1 MSLNFSTKMSAVTR
15 WFRNPMHILLIIIV
29 VAGIFFRFYGTPERF
44 GFDKDPTR
52 DFFVTTYG
60 VEHTEFPL
68 VGPASGIASFTFGPW
83 YYYQLIFFSILVP
96 IQFAPFYFIPFFS
109 ISLIFIMY
117 FIGKELCDEY
127 LGIILSLFAAFSPSV
142 VGPVAG
148 LSNPNLISPHAGLG
162 ILIFILFM
170 KKKGSIWLGLIW
182 GIVMGIGINDHY
194 QMIPLL
200 LLPAIYYLLYIK
212 TSLKSLMTF
221 ILGLGITFLPLLYFN
236 FHYHWYTLDG
246 IVKFIHSGGS
256 NNYIPNNW
264 HIYLFDF
271 WPKFFGYIFAIPEKI
286 SIAVVSL
293 IGVFYL
299 YYFLIRKK
307 KDITI
312 ILLLTIFAIVFMLL
326 RYYNAE
332 RSFYYFIF
340 IEPILFV
347 VVGFALRMLGNTMI
361 GKVLIGIACLVF
373 FLLSFPKNMEQTK
386 PNHDQRIARTNI
398 RMLENVFPS
407 TNFTIYT
414 CQQKAIERALG
425 VAVLLESNKKLS
437 EDGQKIG
444 FNNSLDNCP
453 LPEISVTTLSKDIY
467 DFHKIPDPILNKY
480 GWYKIT
486 PETVYKNTVLWWTP
500 QYEKI

>member
-1 MSLNFSTKMSAVTR
+1 MSSTFSKSILVLKS
-15 WFRNPMHILLIIIV
+15 WFKSPVHLLFITILV
-29 VAGIFFRFYGTPERF
+29 SGICFRFYGTPERF

-60 VEHTEFPL
+60 VEHMAFPL

-83 YYYQLIFFSILVP
+83 YYYGLITFSHLVP

-117 FIGKELCDEY
+117 FIGKELWDEY
-127 LGIILSLFAAFSPSV
+127 LGIILSVFAAFSPSL

-170 KKKGSIWLGLIW
+170 KKKGSTWLGFIW
-182 GIVMGIGINDHY
+182 GIVIGIGINDHY

-200 LLPAIYYLLYIK
+200 ILPALYYLLHIK
-212 TSLKSLMTF
+212 SSIKKLGAFT
-221 ILGLGITFLPLLYFN
+221 LGLVITFLPLLYFN
-236 FHYHWYTLDG
+236 FSYHWYTIEG
-246 IVKFIHSGGS
+246 IIKFIHSGGS

-264 HIYLFDF
+264 HIYLLDF
-271 WPKFFGYIFAIPEKI
+271 WPKFFGYIFAIPERA
-286 SIAVVSL
+286 SIVMVGLVCLSY
-293 IGVFYL
+293 I
-299 YYFLIRKK
+299 YYFFVQKK
-307 KDITI
+307 KNITVV
-312 ILLLTIFAIVFMLL
+312 LLLTIFAIIFLLL

-340 IEPILFV
+340 LEPLLFI
-347 VVGFALRMLGNTMI
+347 VVGFALRILGKNNI
-361 GKVLIGIACLVF
+361 GKVLMGVVCLVF
-373 FLLSFPKNMEQTK
+373 IALSLPKNMEQTK
-386 PNHDQRIARTNI
+386 PNHDQRVARS
-398 RMLENVFPS
+398 NVLLLQKTFPS
-407 TNFTIYT
+407 ENFVIYT

-425 VAVLLESNKKLS
+425 VAVLMEEKNILS
-437 EDGQKIG
+437 DTGQKIG
-444 FNNSLDNCP
+444 FNNSLDNCQ
-453 LPEISVTTLSKDIY
+453 LPGIDVTAVGGDIY

-486 PETVYKNTVLWWTP
+486 SETVYKNTVLWWTP
-500 QYEKI
+500 HYEKI